1 MEPATGLL
9 RRPARFGLLLAA
21 YGLFLLLGAVVF
33 AALEAPA
40 ERALL
45 AALRAARASLLA
57 EHRPCLAEHQLA
69 GLLRGVLAARGYG
82 AFALGNGSADP
93 AWEFTSA
100 LFFAA
105 SALTTT
111 GYGNMVP
118 LSDWGKIISI
128 LYCFVGIP
136 VTILFVRCLLRC
148 LLPVLTYR
156 PVRYIHSRW
165 GFPWAH
171 VALGH
176 SMVLGLATLTLF
188 ILIPAICFWILKDNW
203 TFLESIYFCFISLST
218 IGLGDF
224 VPRVMSPPSLHGFYE
239 LSITCYLLTG
249 VLAMLVTLETVY
261 QLKEVRALI
270 RFFAPS
276 RSSTPEEEDRV
287 GIVSR
292 DQLALTSDLGRC
304 TPRNLTERGDP

>member
-1 MEPATGLL
+1 ME
-9 RRPARFGLLLAA
+9 RRPGRFGLLLAA
-21 YGLFLLLGAVVF
+21 YGLFLLLGAAVF

-40 ERALL
+40 ERALVAGL
-45 AALRAARASLLA
+45 QASRGSLLA
-57 EHRPCLAEHQLA
+57 EHRPCLAEEQLA
-69 GLLRGVLAARGYG
+69 GLLGRVLAARGYG
-82 AFALGNGSADP
+82 ASVLGNGSADP

-111 GYGNMVP
+111 GYGNLVP

-136 VTILFVRCLLRC
+136 VTILFVRCLLRG
-148 LLPVLTYR
+148 LLPILTYR
-156 PVRYIHSRW
+156 PVQYIHSRW
-165 GFPWAH
+165 GFPRGR

-176 SMVLGLATLTLF
+176 SVGMAMATVSLF
-188 ILIPAICFWILKDNW
+188 IVIPAVCFWILKDNW
-203 TFLESIYFCFISLST
+203 TFLESVYFCFISLST

-224 VPRVMSPPSLHGFYE
+224 VPRVVSPPSLHRFYE

-249 VLAMLVTLETVY
+249 LLAMLVTLETIY
-261 QLKEVRALI
+261 RLQEIRALI

-276 RSSTPEEEDRV
+276 RRPILEADDRV
-287 GIVSR
+287 GIVTR
-292 DQLALTSDLGRC
+292 DQLALTSNLEPC
-304 TPRNLTERGDP
+304 SPKTLTERGAP